1 MGCICIG
8 ANPASAQHY
17 SLDNQVLY
25 EMMEHRSSGGTQYN
39 KFLSNTTS
47 YVSLAVP
54 ATILAIGA
62 IKGDKLTLQK
72 GLYITESIAAS
83 ALVTYGLKSI
93 VKRQRPFL
101 SHPELIPAESATS
114 ASFPSGHTSMAFAT
128 ATSLSIAYP
137 KWYVI
142 VPAYLWAGSVGYS
155 RMYLGVHYPTDVAA
169 GALVGAGS
177 AWLTYKAN
185 QWLQGKKKPARVR
198 TVY

>member
-8 ANPASAQHY
+8 TNPVSAQHY
-17 SLDNQVLY
+17 SIDNQILY
-25 EMMEHRSSGGTQYN
+25 ELMEHRSTGGTEYN

-54 ATILAIGA
+54 ATILAVGA

-72 GLYITESIAAS
+72 GLYITESIGVSILAS
-83 ALVTYGLKSI
+83 SILKRSI
-93 VKRQRPFL
+93 NRQRPFL
-101 SHPELIPAESATS
+101 SHPEILPAATAS
-114 ASFPSGHTSMAFAT
+114 SPSFPSGHTSMAFAT

-142 VPAYLWAGSVGYS
+142 VPAFAWAGSVGYS
-155 RMYLGVHYPTDVAA
+155 RMYLGVHYPSDVAA